1 MPKLDKKPMA
11 TDQQLQEAREELLH
25 AAPNQ
30 VQVNKLPDGAMQ
42 ITILTITKPAETQ
55 KQGKWAKVA
64 EELAKENLLGDG
76 RGERLRA
83 SMKEF
88 RENFQLRD
96 VFIDTPDR

>member
-1 MPKLDKKPMA
+1 MA
-11 TDQQLQEAREELLH
+11 TDEQLQEAREELLH

-30 VQVNKLPDGAMQ
+30 VRVNKLPDGAIQ
-42 ITILTITKPAETQ
+42 ITILTITKPSNTQ
-55 KQGKWAKVA
+55 KKGKWAKVA

-88 RENFQLRD
+88 RENFRLRD
-96 VFIDTPDR
+96 VFVDTPEK